1 MAGWCVLQVMRNEIR
16 HAIRAL
22 ARDRGFAA
30 MVVLSLAVGIGAN
43 TAIFS
48 LVNGVLLRPPAY
60 RDPDRLVA
68 IDQILPK
75 FAKLYPA
82 LPVNVGILL
91 EWRKQ
96 ASSLESIGVM
106 QPSAVNLTG
115 AGEPELVSGA
125 RVSANIFA
133 VLGIQPRLGRSF
145 MEDVDRSGH
154 DRVAILADSL
164 WRRRFHSDPA
174 IVGRKILL
182 NGSPHEV
189 VGVLPPT
196 FRYPVGAGFAGLSA
210 AAKTEVFR
218 PLGYENDDLKLHM
231 GDFNYWV
238 TARLRP
244 GVSIA
249 KARAELNVVQ
259 AGISARL
266 PDNLDLHAS
275 MAPLRESMVADVR
288 QGLVLLMAAAGA
300 VLMILWVNLAN
311 LSLVRAAGRARDAA
325 IRTALGASRGRLVRQ
340 SLVESLLLALT
351 GGALGVGL
359 AYGGLRALLA
369 AAPIDL
375 PRLNEVHVDLR
386 VLVFALA
393 VSLAAGAVLGI
404 LPALR
409 SAAAAPFESLK
420 SGSRTSTEGRR
431 GVRIRDLLVSLE
443 VGLGATLLVTAGLL
457 IASFVRVM
465 TVDKGFDVERVIA
478 LDMFLPS
485 TKYPEDAPQAAFF
498 RRVLEKAAAMP
509 GVQSAA
515 LVSALPLEGETWID
529 IVGTEHDPRPLLEKP
544 STNVRFISAG
554 YFQTLRIALR
564 EGRDFGEQ
572 DRGRKVT
579 IISGGLAQRVWP
591 GQNPLGRK
599 LDNGNGL
606 LEVVGVT
613 ADIRSTS
620 LDHDP
625 VNMMYIPYWQRA
637 RRQGSLLVRTAM
649 DPRGIAAALR
659 SAIWAVDSEVP
670 IPEVRTLDQVME
682 RSVAERRFQVMLVVL
697 FAGAALALAAFGT
710 YGVVSYAVARR
721 RAEMGIRMALGA
733 TRSDVLKMVL
743 RQGMMPVVA
752 GLAGGAVAALALGR
766 FVASLLFQVS
776 AHDPRAFIAAAA
788 VLLLVSVAACLVPA
802 RRATLVDPTEAL
814 RCE

>member
-1 MAGWCVLQVMRNEIR
+1 ML
-16 HAIRAL
+16 
-22 ARDRGFAA
+22 
-30 MVVLSLAVGIGAN
+30 
-43 TAIFS
+43 
-48 LVNGVLLRPPAY
+48 PA
-60 RDPDRLVA
+60 
-68 IDQILPK
+68 
-75 FAKLYPA
+75 
-82 LPVNVGILL
+82 
-91 EWRKQ
+91 
-96 ASSLESIGVM
+96 S
-106 QPSAVNLTG
+106 
-115 AGEPELVSGA
+115 
-125 RVSANIFA
+125 
-133 VLGIQPRLGRSF
+133 
-145 MEDVDRSGH
+145 
-154 DRVAILADSL
+154 
-164 WRRRFHSDPA
+164 
-174 IVGRKILL
+174 
-182 NGSPHEV
+182 
-189 VGVLPPT
+189 
-196 FRYPVGAGFAGLSA
+196 FRYPVGTGFAGFSA

-275 MAPLRESMVADVR
+275 MAPLRERMVGDVR
-288 QGLVLLMAAAGA
+288 QGLVLLMAAVGA

-351 GGALGVGL
+351 GGALGVAL

-369 AAPIDL
+369 TAPIDL
-375 PRLNEVHVDLR
+375 PRLNEVHVDLG
-386 VLVFALA
+386 VLLFALA

-431 GVRIRDLLVSLE
+431 GLRIRDLLVSLE

-457 IASFVRVM
+457 ISSFVRVM
-465 TVDKGFDVERVIA
+465 TVDKGFDVERVVA
-478 LDMFLPS
+478 LDMSLPS
-485 TKYPEDAPQAAFF
+485 TRYPKDELRVAFF
-498 RRVLEKAAAMP
+498 RRVLDKAAAMP
-509 GVQSAA
+509 GVQSVA

-544 STNVRFISAG
+544 STNVRFISPG

-564 EGRDFGEQ
+564 DGRDFQEQ
-572 DRGRKVT
+572 DQKRKVT
-579 IISGGLAQRVWP
+579 IISAGLAQRVWP

-613 ADIRSTS
+613 PDIRSTS

-625 VNMMYIPYWQRA
+625 VNMMYQPYWQFA
-637 RRQGSLLVRTAM
+637 QRQGSLLVRTAM

-659 SAIWAVDSEVP
+659 SAIWAIDSEVP

-682 RSVAERRFQVMLVVL
+682 RSVAQRRFQVMLVVL
-697 FAGAALALAAFGT
+697 FAAAALALAAFGT

-733 TRSDVLKMVL
+733 TRSNVLKMVL

-752 GLAGGAVAALALGR
+752 GLAGGAMAALALGR
-766 FVASLLFQVS
+766 FMASLLFQVS
-776 AHDPRAFIAAAA
+776 AHDPLVFIAAAA
-788 VLLLVSVAACLVPA
+788 VLLLVSAAACLVPA
-802 RRATLVDPTEAL
+802 RRATQVDPTEAL

>member
-1 MAGWCVLQVMRNEIR
+1 MMRNEIR

-22 ARDRGFAA
+22 SRDRGFAA

-60 RDPDRLVA
+60 RNPDRLVA
-68 IDQILPK
+68 IDQIIPK

-82 LPVNVGILL
+82 LPINLGILL

-96 ASSLESIGVM
+96 ATSFESIGVIR
-106 QPSAVNLTG
+106 PNAVNLTG
-115 AGEPELVSGA
+115 AGEPELVAGA

-145 MEDVDRSGH
+145 MEGEDRSGH

-182 NGSPHEV
+182 NGIPHEV
-189 VGVLPPT
+189 AGVLPAS
-196 FRYPVGAGFAGLSA
+196 FRYPVSAGFAGLAA

-244 GVSIA
+244 GVSIS

-259 AGISARL
+259 AGISAGL

-288 QGLVLLMAAAGA
+288 QGLVLLMAAVGA

-311 LSLVRAAGRARDAA
+311 LSLVRAAGRGRDAA

-359 AYGGLRALLA
+359 AYGGLRALIA

-375 PRLNEVHVDLR
+375 PRLNEVRVDLG

-431 GVRIRDLLVSLE
+431 GLRIRDLLVSLE

-457 IASFVRVM
+457 ISSFVRVM
-465 TVDKGFDVERVIA
+465 TVDKGFDVERVMA
-478 LDMFLPS
+478 LDMSLPATRYS
-485 TKYPEDAPQAAFF
+485 DDARSAAFY
-498 RRVLEKAAAMP
+498 RGVLEKAAAMP
-509 GVQSAA
+509 GVESVA
-515 LVSALPLEGETWID
+515 LVSALPLEGEIWID

-544 STNVRFISAG
+544 STNVRFISPG

-564 EGRDFGEQ
+564 EGRNFDEQ
-572 DRGRKVT
+572 DQKRKVT
-579 IISGGLAQRVWP
+579 IISAGLAQRLWP
-591 GQNPLGRK
+591 GQNPVGRK
-599 LDNGNGL
+599 LSRGDDEML
-606 LEVVGVT
+606 QVVGVT
-613 ADIRSTS
+613 PDLRSTS

-637 RRQGSLLVRTAM
+637 QRQGSLLVRTAM

-682 RSVAERRFQVMLVVL
+682 RSVAQRRFQVMLVVL
-697 FAGAALALAAFGT
+697 FAAAALALAAFGT

-733 TRSDVLKMVL
+733 KRSDVLKMVL

-752 GLAGGAVAALALGR
+752 GLAGGGMAALAMGR
-766 FVASLLFQVS
+766 FMASLLFQVS
-776 AHDPRAFIAAAA
+776 AHDPLAFIAAAA

>member
-1 MAGWCVLQVMRNEIR
+1 MMRTEIR
-16 HAIRAL
+16 HALRTL
-22 ARDRGFAA
+22 LRDRAFAA

-60 RDPDRLVA
+60 RDPERLVS
-68 IDQILPK
+68 IDQIIPR
-75 FAKLYPA
+75 FAKLYPE
-82 LPVNVGILL
+82 LPINLAILL

-96 ASSLESIGVM
+96 ATSLESIGVM
-106 QPSAVNLTG
+106 RPAAVNLTG
-115 AGEPELVSGA
+115 AGEPELLAGA

-145 MEDVDRSGH
+145 TEGEDPSGH

-164 WRRRFHSDPA
+164 WRRRFHSDPS

-189 VGVLPPT
+189 VGVLPAS
-196 FRYPVGAGFAGLSA
+196 FRYPVGAGFAGFSA

-218 PLGYENDDLKLHM
+218 PLGYENDDLRLHM

-244 GVSIA
+244 GVSLA

-259 AGISARL
+259 AGISARI

-275 MAPLRESMVADVR
+275 VAPLQERMVGDVR
-288 QGLVLLMAAAGA
+288 QGLVLLMAAVGA

-351 GGALGVGL
+351 GGALGVAL

-375 PRLNEVHVDLR
+375 PRLNEVRVDLR
-386 VLVFALA
+386 VLLFALA

-431 GVRIRDLLVSLE
+431 GLLFRDLLVSLE

-457 IASFVRVM
+457 ISSFVRVM

-478 LDMFLPS
+478 LDMSLPS
-485 TKYPEDAPQAAFF
+485 TRYPDDAPRAAFF
-498 RRVLEKAAAMP
+498 RRVLDKAAAMP

-529 IVGTEHDPRPLLEKP
+529 IVGTEHDPRPLLERP
-544 STNVRFISAG
+544 STNVRFISPG

-564 EGRDFGEQ
+564 DGRDFGEQ
-572 DRGRKVT
+572 DRGRRVT
-579 IISGGLAQRVWP
+579 IISAGLAQRIWP
-591 GQNPLGRK
+591 GQNPIGRK
-599 LDNGNGL
+599 LDNGDNSHSAM
-606 LEVVGVT
+606 EVVGVT
-613 ADIRSTS
+613 PDLRSTS

-625 VNMMYIPYWQRA
+625 VNMMYIPYWQRVQG
-637 RRQGSLLVRTAM
+637 RGSLLVRTAM
-649 DPRGIAAALR
+649 DPRGIAAAVR

-670 IPEVRTLDQVME
+670 IAEVRTLEQVME
-682 RSVAERRFQVMLVVL
+682 RSVAQRRFQAMLVVL
-697 FAGAALALAAFGT
+697 FAAAALALAAFGT

-733 TRSDVLKMVL
+733 KRSDVLKMVL
-743 RQGMMPVVA
+743 RQGMMPVLT
-752 GLAGGAVAALALGR
+752 GLAAGAMAALAIGR
-766 FVASLLFQVS
+766 FMASLLFQVS
-776 AHDPRAFIAAAA
+776 AHDPLAFIAAAA
-788 VLLLVSVAACLVPA
+788 LLLLVSAAACLVPA
-802 RRATLVDPTEAL
+802 RRATQVDPTEAL

>member
-1 MAGWCVLQVMRNEIR
+1 
-16 HAIRAL
+16 
-22 ARDRGFAA
+22 
-30 MVVLSLAVGIGAN
+30 
-43 TAIFS
+43 

-82 LPVNVGILL
+82 LPVNLGILL

-96 ASSLESIGVM
+96 ATSLESIGVM
-106 QPSAVNLTG
+106 QPSAVNVTG
-115 AGEPELVSGA
+115 AGEPELVAGA

-145 MEDVDRSGH
+145 MEGEDPSGH

-164 WRRRFHSDPA
+164 WRRRFHSDPS

-189 VGVLPPT
+189 VGVLPAS
-196 FRYPVGAGFAGLSA
+196 FRYPVGAGFAGFAA

-218 PLGYENDDLKLHM
+218 PLGYENDDLKLRM

-244 GVSIA
+244 GVSISQ
-249 KARAELNVVQ
+249 ARAELNVVQ

-275 MAPLRESMVADVR
+275 MAPLQERMVADVR
-288 QGLVLLMAAAGA
+288 QGLVLLMAAVGA
-300 VLMILWVNLAN
+300 VLLILWVNLAN

-340 SLVESLLLALT
+340 SLAESLLLALT

-431 GVRIRDLLVSLE
+431 GLRIRDLLVSLE

-457 IASFVRVM
+457 IASFARVM
-465 TVDKGFDVERVIA
+465 TVDKGFDVERVMA
-478 LDMFLPS
+478 LDMSLPA
-485 TKYPEDAPQAAFF
+485 TKYPDDAPQTAFF
-498 RRVLEKAAAMP
+498 RRVLDKAAAMP

-544 STNVRFISAG
+544 STNVRFISPG

-579 IISGGLAQRVWP
+579 IISAGLAQRVWP

-599 LDNGNGL
+599 LDNGNGV

-649 DPRGIAAALR
+649 DPRGIAATLR

-682 RSVAERRFQVMLVVL
+682 RSVAERRFQAMLVVL
-697 FAGAALALAAFGT
+697 FAAAALALAAFGS

-743 RQGMMPVVA
+743 RQGMMPVLA
-752 GLAGGAVAALALGR
+752 GLAAGAMAALALGR
-766 FVASLLFQVS
+766 FMASLLFQVS
-776 AHDPRAFIAAAA
+776 AHDPLAFMAAAA
-788 VLLLVSVAACLVPA
+788 VLLLVSAAACLVPA

-814 RCE
+814 RFE

>member
-1 MAGWCVLQVMRNEIR
+1 MMRNEIR
-16 HAIRAL
+16 YAIRGL
-22 ARDRGFAA
+22 SRDRSFAA
-30 MVVLSLAVGIGAN
+30 MVVLSLALGIGAN
-43 TAIFS
+43 AAIFS
-48 LVNGVLLRPPAY
+48 LVNSVLLRPPAY

-68 IDQILPK
+68 IDQIVPK

-82 LPVNVGILL
+82 LPVNPAILFA
-91 EWRKQ
+91 WRKQ
-96 ASSLESIGVM
+96 ATSLESIGVM
-106 QPSAVNLTG
+106 EPTSVNLTG
-115 AGEPELVSGA
+115 AGEPELLSGA

-145 MEDVDRSGH
+145 MDGEDPSGH

-182 NGSPHEV
+182 NGTPHEV
-189 VGVLPPT
+189 VGVLPAS
-196 FRYPVGAGFAGLSA
+196 FRFPVGTGFAGLSA

-218 PLGYENDDLKLHM
+218 PLGYGNDDLKLRF
-231 GDFNYWV
+231 GDLNYWV

-244 GVSIA
+244 GVSIS

-259 AGISARL
+259 AGISATL

-275 MAPLRESMVADVR
+275 VVPLQDYMVGDVR
-288 QGLVLLMAAAGA
+288 QGLVLLMSAVGA

-340 SLVESLLLALT
+340 SLFESLLLALT
-351 GGALGVGL
+351 GGALGVAL

-386 VLVFALA
+386 VLLFALG

-409 SAAAAPFESLK
+409 SAAASPFESLK
-420 SGSRTSTEGRR
+420 SGSRTNTEGRR
-431 GVRIRDLLVSLE
+431 GLRIRNLLVSLE
-443 VGLGATLLVTAGLL
+443 VGIGATLLVTAGLL

-478 LDMFLPS
+478 LDMSLPS
-485 TKYPEDAPQAAFF
+485 TRYPNDAPRAAFF
-498 RRVLEKAAAMP
+498 RRVLDKAVAMP
-509 GVQSAA
+509 GVQSVA
-515 LVSALPLEGETWID
+515 LVSNLPLEGEIWID
-529 IVGTEHDPRPLLEKP
+529 IVGVEHDPRPLLERP
-544 STNVRFISAG
+544 STNVRFISPG
-554 YFQTLRIALR
+554 YFQTLRIPLR
-564 EGRDFGEQ
+564 DGRDFQEQ
-572 DRGRKVT
+572 DQKRKVA
-579 IISGGLAQRVWP
+579 IISAGLAQRLWP
-591 GQNPLGRK
+591 GQNSIGRR
-599 LDNGNGL
+599 LDNGNDEQSAM
-606 LEVVGVT
+606 EVVGVT
-613 ADIRSTS
+613 PDIRSTS

-637 RRQGSLLVRTAM
+637 QRQGSLLVRTAM

-659 SAIWAVDSEVP
+659 NAIWAVDSEVP
-670 IPEVRTLDQVME
+670 IPEVRTLEQVME
-682 RSVAERRFQVMLVVL
+682 RSVAQRRFQVMLVVL
-697 FAGAALALAAFGT
+697 FAAAALALAAFGT

-733 TRSDVLKMVL
+733 TRRDVLAMVL
-743 RQGMMPVVA
+743 RQGMMPVFA
-752 GLAGGAVAALALGR
+752 GLAAGAMAALAIGR
-766 FVASLLFQVS
+766 SVASLLFQVS
-776 AHDPRAFIAAAA
+776 PRDPLAFTAAAA

-802 RRATLVDPTEAL
+802 RRATRVDPTEAL

>member
-1 MAGWCVLQVMRNEIR
+1 MRTEIR

-22 ARDRGFAA
+22 SRDRAFAA

-48 LVNGVLLRPPAY
+48 LVDGVLLRPPAY
-60 RDPDRLVA
+60 RDPGRLVS
-68 IDQILPK
+68 IDQIIPK

-82 LPVNVGILL
+82 LPINLAILL

-96 ASSLESIGVM
+96 GTSFESIGVM
-106 QPSAVNLTG
+106 RPASVNLTG
-115 AGEPELVSGA
+115 VGEPELLSGA

-145 MEDVDRSGH
+145 MEGEDPAGH

-182 NGSPHEV
+182 NGLPHEV
-189 VGVLPPT
+189 VGVLPPS
-196 FRYPVGAGFAGLSA
+196 FRFPAGAGFGMLSA
-210 AAKTEVFR
+210 AAKIEVFR
-218 PLGYENDDLKLHM
+218 PLGYENDDLRLHM

-238 TARLRP
+238 TGRLRP
-244 GVSIA
+244 GVSIRQ
-249 KARAELNVVQ
+249 ARAELNVVQ
-259 AGISARL
+259 AAISTKIPEA
-266 PDNLDLHAS
+266 DLDLHGS
-275 MAPLRESMVADVR
+275 VVPLQESMVGDVR
-288 QGLVLLMAAAGA
+288 QGLVLLMAAVGA
-300 VLMILWVNLAN
+300 VLLILWVNLAN

-325 IRTALGASRGRLVRQ
+325 IRTALGASRARLVRQ

-351 GGALGVGL
+351 GGALGVAL
-359 AYGGLRALLA
+359 AYAGLRALLA

-375 PRLNEVHVDLR
+375 PRLNEVHVDLG
-386 VLVFALA
+386 VLLFALA

-409 SAAAAPFESLK
+409 SAAASPYESLK
-420 SGSRTSTEGRR
+420 SGSRTNTEGRR
-431 GVRIRDLLVSLE
+431 GLRVRNFLVSLE

-457 IASFVRVM
+457 ISSFVRVM
-465 TVDKGFDVERVIA
+465 TVDKGFDVERVMA
-478 LDMFLPS
+478 LDTALPS
-485 TKYPEDAPQAAFF
+485 TRYPDDAQCAAFF
-498 RRVLEKAAAMP
+498 RRVLDKAAAMP
-509 GVQSAA
+509 GVQSVA

-544 STNVRFISAG
+544 STNVRFVSPG

-564 EGRDFGEQ
+564 DGRDFDER
-572 DRGRKVT
+572 DRGRRVT
-579 IISGGLAQRVWP
+579 IISAGLAQRLWP

-599 LDNGNGL
+599 LSRGDDEML
-606 LEVVGVT
+606 QVVGIT
-613 ADIRSTS
+613 PDIRSTS

-637 RRQGSLLVRTAM
+637 QHQGSLLVRTAM

-682 RSVAERRFQVMLVVL
+682 RSVAQRRFQVMLVVL
-697 FAGAALALAAFGT
+697 FAAAALALAAFGT

-733 TRSDVLKMVL
+733 KRSDVLKMVL

-752 GLAGGAVAALALGR
+752 GLAGGAVAALAIGR
-766 FVASLLFQVS
+766 FMASLLFQVS
-776 AHDPRAFIAAAA
+776 AHDPLAFIAAAA
-788 VLLLVSVAACLVPA
+788 LLLLVSTAACLVPA
-802 RRATLVDPTEAL
+802 RRATQVDPTEAL

>member
-1 MAGWCVLQVMRNEIR
+1 MMRNEIR
-16 HAIRAL
+16 YAIRAL
-22 ARDRGFAA
+22 WRDRAFAA

-48 LVNGVLLRPPAY
+48 LVDGVLLRPPAY

-68 IDQILPK
+68 IDQIVPK

-82 LPVNVGILL
+82 LPVNPAILF

-96 ASSLESIGVM
+96 ATSLESIGVM
-106 QPSAVNLTG
+106 EPASVNLTG
-115 AGEPELVSGA
+115 VGEPELLPGA
-125 RVSANIFA
+125 RVSSNIFA

-145 MEDVDRSGH
+145 LEGEDPAGH

-182 NGSPHEV
+182 NGTPHEV
-189 VGVLPPT
+189 VGVLPAS
-196 FRYPVGAGFAGLSA
+196 FRFPVGTGFAGLSS

-218 PLGYENDDLKLHM
+218 PLGYENDDLKLHF
-231 GDFNYWV
+231 GVLNYWV

-244 GVSIA
+244 GVSIS

-259 AGISARL
+259 AGISATL

-275 MAPLRESMVADVR
+275 VVPLQDYMAGDVR
-288 QGLVLLMAAAGA
+288 RGLVLLMAAVGA
-300 VLMILWVNLAN
+300 VLMVLWVNLAN
-311 LSLVRAAGRARDAA
+311 LSLVRAARRARDAA

-386 VLVFALA
+386 VLLFALT
-393 VSLAAGAVLGI
+393 VTLAAGAVLGI

-409 SAAAAPFESLK
+409 SAAAAPYESLK

-431 GVRIRDLLVSLE
+431 GLRIRNLLVSLE
-443 VGLGATLLVTAGLL
+443 VGLSATLVVTAGLL
-457 IASFVRVM
+457 ISSFVRVM

-478 LDMFLPS
+478 LDMSLPS
-485 TKYPEDAPQAAFF
+485 TKYPNDAPQAAFF
-498 RRVLEKAAAMP
+498 RRVLDKAAAMS

-529 IVGTEHDPRPLLEKP
+529 IVGAEHDPRPLMERP
-544 STNVRFISAG
+544 STNVRFISPG
-554 YFQTLRIALR
+554 YFKTLRIPLR
-564 EGRDFGEQ
+564 DGRDFEERDQ
-572 DRGRKVT
+572 GRKVT
-579 IISGGLAQRVWP
+579 IISAGLAQRLWP
-591 GQNPLGRK
+591 GENPISRK
-599 LDNGNGL
+599 LDSGL
-606 LEVVGVT
+606 QVVGVT
-613 ADIRSTS
+613 PDIRSTS

-637 RRQGSLLVRTAM
+637 QRQGSLLVRTAM

-659 SAIWAVDSEVP
+659 SAIWAADSEVP
-670 IPEVRTLDQVME
+670 IPEVRTLDQVMAK
-682 RSVAERRFQVMLVVL
+682 SVAQRRFQVMLVVL
-697 FAGAALALAAFGT
+697 FAAAALALAAFGT

-721 RAEMGIRMALGA
+721 TAEMGIRMALGA
-733 TRSDVLKMVL
+733 KRSDVLKMVL
-743 RQGMMPVVA
+743 RQGMMPVLA
-752 GLAGGAVAALALGR
+752 GLAAGAMAALAVGR
-766 FVASLLFQVS
+766 SLAALLFQVS
-776 AHDPRAFIAAAA
+776 PRDPMAFTAAAA
-788 VLLLVSVAACLVPA
+788 VLLLVSLAACLVPA
-802 RRATLVDPTEAL
+802 RRATQVDPTEAL

>member
-1 MAGWCVLQVMRNEIR
+1 MRNEIR
-16 HAIRAL
+16 YAIRAL
-22 ARDRGFAA
+22 SRDRAFAA
-30 MVVLSLAVGIGAN
+30 IVVLSLAVGIGAN

-48 LVNGVLLRPPAY
+48 LVNGVLLRAPAY

-68 IDQILPK
+68 IDLIVPK
-75 FAKLYPA
+75 FTKLYPA
-82 LPVNVGILL
+82 LPVNIAILL

-96 ASSLESIGVM
+96 ATFFESIGVM
-106 QPSAVNLTG
+106 EPASVNLTG
-115 AGEPELVSGA
+115 AGEPELLSGA

-133 VLGIQPRLGRSF
+133 VLGVQPRLGRSF
-145 MEDVDRSGH
+145 LEGEDPAGH

-182 NGSPHEV
+182 NGTPHEV
-189 VGVLPPT
+189 VGVLPPS
-196 FRYPVGAGFAGLSA
+196 FRFPVGTGFAGLST

-218 PLGYENDDLKLHM
+218 PLGYENDDLQLHF
-231 GDFNYWV
+231 GDLNYWV

-244 GVSIA
+244 GVSIV

-259 AGISARL
+259 ARISATL
-266 PDNLDLHAS
+266 PDNLDLHARVV
-275 MAPLRESMVADVR
+275 PLQDYMVGDVR
-288 QGLVLLMAAAGA
+288 QGLVLLMAAVGA
-300 VLMILWVNLAN
+300 VLLILWVNLAN

-351 GGALGVGL
+351 GGALGVAL
-359 AYGGLRALLA
+359 AYAGLRALLA

-386 VLVFALA
+386 VLLFALA

-409 SAAAAPFESLK
+409 SAAVAPYESLK

-431 GVRIRDLLVSLE
+431 GLRIRDLLVSLE
-443 VGLGATLLVTAGLL
+443 VGLSATLLVTAGLL

-478 LDMFLPS
+478 LDMSLPA
-485 TKYPEDAPQAAFF
+485 TRYPTDAPRAAFF
-498 RRVLEKAAAMP
+498 RQVLDKAAAMP
-509 GVQSAA
+509 GVQSVAF
-515 LVSALPLEGETWID
+515 VSALPLEGETWID

-544 STNVRFISAG
+544 STNVRFISPG
-554 YFQTLRIALR
+554 YFRTLRIPLR
-564 EGRDFGEQ
+564 DGRDFDEQ
-572 DRGRKVT
+572 DQKRKVT
-579 IISGGLAQRVWP
+579 ILSAGLAQRVWP

-599 LDNGNGL
+599 LDNGRDV
-606 LEVVGVT
+606 LETVGIT
-613 ADIRSTS
+613 PDIHSTS

-637 RRQGSLLVRTAM
+637 QRNGSLLVRTAM

-659 SAIWAVDSEVP
+659 SAIWAVDSDVP
-670 IPEVRTLDQVME
+670 IPEVRTLDQVMAK
-682 RSVAERRFQVMLVVL
+682 SVAQRRFQVMLVML
-697 FAGAALALAAFGT
+697 FAAAALALAAFGT

-733 TRSDVLKMVL
+733 KRSDVLKMVL
-743 RQGMMPVVA
+743 RQGMMPVLA
-752 GLAGGAVAALALGR
+752 GLAAGGVAALAIGR
-766 FVASLLFQVS
+766 SVASLLFQVS
-776 AHDPRAFIAAAA
+776 PRDPMAFTAAAA
-788 VLLLVSVAACLVPA
+788 VLLLVSVAACLIPA
-802 RRATLVDPTEAL
+802 RRATQVDPTEAL
-814 RCE
+814 RFE

>member
-1 MAGWCVLQVMRNEIR
+1 MMRNEIR
-16 HAIRAL
+16 YAIRAL
-22 ARDRGFAA
+22 WRDRAFAA

-48 LVNGVLLRPPAY
+48 LVDGVLLRPPAY

-68 IDQILPK
+68 IDQIVPK

-82 LPVNVGILL
+82 LPVNPAILF

-96 ASSLESIGVM
+96 ATSLESIGVM
-106 QPSAVNLTG
+106 EPASVNLTG
-115 AGEPELVSGA
+115 VGEPELLPGA
-125 RVSANIFA
+125 RVSSNIFA

-145 MEDVDRSGH
+145 LEGEDPAGH

-182 NGSPHEV
+182 NGTPHEV
-189 VGVLPPT
+189 VGVLPAS
-196 FRYPVGAGFAGLSA
+196 FRFPVGTGFAGLSS

-218 PLGYENDDLKLHM
+218 PLGYENDDLKLHF
-231 GDFNYWV
+231 GVLNYWV

-244 GVSIA
+244 GVSIS

-259 AGISARL
+259 AGISATL

-275 MAPLRESMVADVR
+275 VVPLQDYMAGDVR
-288 QGLVLLMAAAGA
+288 RGLVLLMAAVGA
-300 VLMILWVNLAN
+300 VLMVLWVNLAN

-386 VLVFALA
+386 VLLFALT
-393 VSLAAGAVLGI
+393 VTLAAGAVLGI

-409 SAAAAPFESLK
+409 SAAAAPYESLK

-431 GVRIRDLLVSLE
+431 GLRIRNLLVSLE
-443 VGLGATLLVTAGLL
+443 VGLSATLVVTAGLL
-457 IASFVRVM
+457 ISSFVRVM

-478 LDMFLPS
+478 LDMSLPS
-485 TKYPEDAPQAAFF
+485 TKYPNDAPQAAFF
-498 RRVLEKAAAMP
+498 RRVLDKAAAMP

-529 IVGTEHDPRPLLEKP
+529 IVGAEHDPRPLMERP
-544 STNVRFISAG
+544 STNVRFISPG
-554 YFQTLRIALR
+554 YFKTLRIPLR
-564 EGRDFGEQ
+564 DGRDFEERDQ
-572 DRGRKVT
+572 GRKVT
-579 IISGGLAQRVWP
+579 IISAGLAQRLWP
-591 GQNPLGRK
+591 GENPISRK
-599 LDNGNGL
+599 LDSGL
-606 LEVVGVT
+606 QVVGVT
-613 ADIRSTS
+613 PDIRSTS

-637 RRQGSLLVRTAM
+637 QRQGSLLVRTAM

-659 SAIWAVDSEVP
+659 SAIWAADSEVP
-670 IPEVRTLDQVME
+670 IPEVRTLDQVMAK
-682 RSVAERRFQVMLVVL
+682 SVAQRRFQVMLVVL
-697 FAGAALALAAFGT
+697 FAAAALALAAFGT

-721 RAEMGIRMALGA
+721 TAEMGIRMALGA
-733 TRSDVLKMVL
+733 KRSDVLKMVL
-743 RQGMMPVVA
+743 RQGMMPVLA
-752 GLAGGAVAALALGR
+752 GLAAGAMAALAVGR
-766 FVASLLFQVS
+766 SLAALLFQVS
-776 AHDPRAFIAAAA
+776 PRDPMAFIAAAA
-788 VLLLVSVAACLVPA
+788 VLLLVSLAACLVPA
-802 RRATLVDPTEAL
+802 RRATQVDPTEAL

>member
-1 MAGWCVLQVMRNEIR
+1 MMRNEIR
-16 HAIRAL
+16 YAIRAL
-22 ARDRGFAA
+22 WRDRAFAA

-48 LVNGVLLRPPAY
+48 LVDGVLLRPPAY

-68 IDQILPK
+68 IDQIVPK

-82 LPVNVGILL
+82 LPVNPAILF

-96 ASSLESIGVM
+96 ATSLESIGVM
-106 QPSAVNLTG
+106 EPASVNLTG
-115 AGEPELVSGA
+115 VGEPELLPGA
-125 RVSANIFA
+125 RVSSNIFA

-145 MEDVDRSGH
+145 LEGEDPAGH

-182 NGSPHEV
+182 NGTPHEV
-189 VGVLPPT
+189 VGVLPAS
-196 FRYPVGAGFAGLSA
+196 FRFPVGTGFAGLSS

-218 PLGYENDDLKLHM
+218 PLGYENDDLKLHF
-231 GDFNYWV
+231 GVLNYWV

-244 GVSIA
+244 GVSIS

-259 AGISARL
+259 AGISATL

-275 MAPLRESMVADVR
+275 VVPLQDYMAGDVR
-288 QGLVLLMAAAGA
+288 RGLVLLMAAVGA
-300 VLMILWVNLAN
+300 VLMVLWVNLAN
-311 LSLVRAAGRARDAA
+311 LSLVRAARRARDAA

-386 VLVFALA
+386 VLLFALT
-393 VSLAAGAVLGI
+393 VTLAAGAVLGI

-409 SAAAAPFESLK
+409 SAAAAPYESLK

-431 GVRIRDLLVSLE
+431 GLRIRNLLVSLE
-443 VGLGATLLVTAGLL
+443 VGLSATLVVTAGLL
-457 IASFVRVM
+457 ISSFVRVM

-478 LDMFLPS
+478 LDMSLPS
-485 TKYPEDAPQAAFF
+485 TKYPNDAPQAAFF
-498 RRVLEKAAAMP
+498 RRVLDKAAAMS

-529 IVGTEHDPRPLLEKP
+529 IVGAEHDPRPLMERP
-544 STNVRFISAG
+544 STNVRFISPG
-554 YFQTLRIALR
+554 YFKTLRIPLR
-564 EGRDFGEQ
+564 DGRDFEERDQ
-572 DRGRKVT
+572 GRKVT
-579 IISGGLAQRVWP
+579 IISAGLAQRLWP
-591 GQNPLGRK
+591 GENPISRK
-599 LDNGNGL
+599 LDSGL
-606 LEVVGVT
+606 QVVGVT
-613 ADIRSTS
+613 PDIRSTS

-637 RRQGSLLVRTAM
+637 QRQGSLLVRTAM

-659 SAIWAVDSEVP
+659 SAIWAADSEVP
-670 IPEVRTLDQVME
+670 IPEVRTLDQVMAK
-682 RSVAERRFQVMLVVL
+682 SVAQRRFQVMLVVL
-697 FAGAALALAAFGT
+697 FAAAALALAAFGT

-721 RAEMGIRMALGA
+721 TAEMGIRMALGA
-733 TRSDVLKMVL
+733 KRSDVLKMVL
-743 RQGMMPVVA
+743 RQGMMPVLA
-752 GLAGGAVAALALGR
+752 GLAAGAMAALAVGR
-766 FVASLLFQVS
+766 SLAALLFQVS
-776 AHDPRAFIAAAA
+776 PRDPMAFIAAAA
-788 VLLLVSVAACLVPA
+788 VLLLVSLAACLVPA
-802 RRATLVDPTEAL
+802 RRATQVDPTEAL

>member
-1 MAGWCVLQVMRNEIR
+1 MRNEIR
-16 HAIRAL
+16 YALRAL
-22 ARDRGFAA
+22 SRDRAFAA

-48 LVNGVLLRPPAY
+48 LVNGVLLRPLAY

-68 IDQILPK
+68 IDQIVPK
-75 FAKLYPA
+75 LANLYPA
-82 LPVNVGILL
+82 LPVNLAILF

-96 ASSLESIGVM
+96 ATSLESIGVM
-106 QPSAVNLTG
+106 MPASVNLSG
-115 AGEPELVSGA
+115 AGEPELLAGA

-133 VLGIQPRLGRSF
+133 VLGVQPRLGRSF
-145 MEDVDRSGH
+145 MEGEDPAGH

-182 NGSPHEV
+182 NGLPHEV
-189 VGVLPPT
+189 VGVLPPS
-196 FRYPVGAGFAGLSA
+196 FRFPTGAGFAGFSA

-218 PLGYENDDLKLHM
+218 PLGYENDNLRLHM

-238 TARLRP
+238 TARLRS
-244 GVSIA
+244 GVSIS

-259 AGISARL
+259 AAISAKI
-266 PDNLDLHAS
+266 PEDHLDLHAS
-275 MAPLRESMVADVR
+275 IVPLQERMVGDVR
-288 QGLVLLMAAAGA
+288 QGLLLLMAAVGA

-325 IRTALGASRGRLVRQ
+325 IRTALGASRARLLRQ
-340 SLVESLLLALT
+340 SLAESLLLALT
-351 GGALGVGL
+351 GGALGVAL

-386 VLVFALA
+386 VLLFALA

-409 SAAAAPFESLK
+409 SAAAAPYESLK
-420 SGSRTSTEGRR
+420 SGSRTNTEGRR
-431 GVRIRDLLVSLE
+431 GLRIRNLLVSLE
-443 VGLGATLLVTAGLL
+443 VGLSATLLVTAGLL

-465 TVDKGFDVERVIA
+465 TIDKGFDVERVIA
-478 LDMFLPS
+478 LDMSLPS
-485 TKYPEDAPQAAFF
+485 TKYPNDAPRAAFF
-498 RRVLEKAAAMP
+498 RRVLDKAAAMP
-509 GVQSAA
+509 GVQSLA

-544 STNVRFISAG
+544 STNVRFISPG
-554 YFQTLRIALR
+554 YFQTLRIPLR
-564 EGRDFGEQ
+564 DGRDFQEQ
-572 DRGRKVT
+572 DQKRKVV
-579 IISGGLAQRVWP
+579 IISAGLAQRLWP
-591 GQNPLGRK
+591 GQNPVGRK
-599 LDNGNGL
+599 LDNGSDAQSPM
-606 LEVVGVT
+606 EVIGVT
-613 ADIRSTS
+613 PDVRSTS

-625 VNMMYIPYWQRA
+625 VNMMYIPYWQWA
-637 RRQGSLLVRTAM
+637 QRQGSLLVRTAM

-659 SAIWAVDSEVP
+659 SAVWAVDSEVP
-670 IPEVRTLDQVME
+670 IPEVRTLEQVME
-682 RSVAERRFQVMLVVL
+682 RSVAQRRFQVMLVVL
-697 FAGAALALAAFGT
+697 FAAAALALAAFGT
-710 YGVVSYAVARR
+710 YGVVSYGVARR

-743 RQGMMPVVA
+743 RQGMMPVLA
-752 GLAGGAVAALALGR
+752 GLAAGAMAALVIGR
-766 FVASLLFQVS
+766 SLASLLFQVS
-776 AHDPRAFIAAAA
+776 PRDPTAFIAAGA

-802 RRATLVDPTEAL
+802 RRATQVNPTDAL
-814 RCE
+814 RFE

>member
-1 MAGWCVLQVMRNEIR
+1 MRTEIR

-22 ARDRGFAA
+22 LRDRVFAV

-68 IDQILPK
+68 IDQIIPK

-82 LPVNVGILL
+82 LPINLGTLL

-96 ASSLESIGVM
+96 ATSLESIGVM
-106 QPSAVNLTG
+106 MPVSVNLTG
-115 AGEPELVSGA
+115 AGEPELLPGA

-133 VLGIQPRLGRSF
+133 VLGVQPRLGRSF
-145 MEDVDRSGH
+145 MESEDPSGH

-182 NGSPHEV
+182 NGLPHEV
-189 VGVLPPT
+189 VGVLPPS
-196 FRYPVGAGFAGLSA
+196 FRYPVSAGFVGLSA

-218 PLGYENDDLKLHM
+218 PLGYENDDLKLRM
-231 GDFNYWV
+231 GEFNYWV

-244 GVSIA
+244 GVSIS

-275 MAPLRESMVADVR
+275 MVPLEERMVGDVR
-288 QGLVLLMAAAGA
+288 QCLVLLMAAVGA
-300 VLMILWVNLAN
+300 VLLILWVNLAN

-340 SLVESLLLALT
+340 SLVESLLLALA
-351 GGALGVGL
+351 GGALGVAL
-359 AYGGLRALLA
+359 AYAGLRALLA
-369 AAPIDL
+369 TAPIDL

-386 VLVFALA
+386 VLLFALA

-431 GVRIRDLLVSLE
+431 GLRIRDLLVSLE
-443 VGLGATLLVTAGLL
+443 VGLGAALLVTAGLL
-457 IASFVRVM
+457 IWSFVRVM

-478 LDMFLPS
+478 LDMSLPS
-485 TKYPEDAPQAAFF
+485 TKYPDDAPRAAFF
-498 RRVLEKAAAMP
+498 RRVLDKAAAMP
-509 GVQSAA
+509 GVQALA

-529 IVGTEHDPRPLLEKP
+529 TVETEHDPHPLLERP
-544 STNVRFISAG
+544 TANVRFVSPG
-554 YFQTLRIALR
+554 YFQTLRMTLR
-564 EGRDFGEQ
+564 DGRDFQEQ
-572 DRGRKVT
+572 DQKRKIT
-579 IISGGLAQRVWP
+579 IISAGLARRLWP
-591 GQNPLGRK
+591 GQNPIGRN
-599 LDNGNGL
+599 LSRGDHEL
-606 LEVVGVT
+606 LQVVGVT
-613 ADIRSTS
+613 PDIRSTS

-637 RRQGSLLVRTAM
+637 QRQGSLLVRTAM

-670 IPEVRTLDQVME
+670 IPEVRTLEQVME
-682 RSVAERRFQVMLVVL
+682 RSVAQRRFQAMLVLL
-697 FAGAALALAAFGT
+697 FAAAALALAAFGT

-733 TRSDVLKMVL
+733 QRSDVLRMIV

-752 GLAGGAVAALALGR
+752 GLAAGAMAALAMGR
-766 FVASLLFQVS
+766 FMASLLFQVS
-776 AHDPRAFIAAAA
+776 AHDPLAFIAAAA
-788 VLLLVSVAACLVPA
+788 VLLLVSAAACLVPA
-802 RRATLVDPTEAL
+802 RRATQVDPTEAL

>member
-1 MAGWCVLQVMRNEIR
+1 MVRNEIR
-16 HAIRAL
+16 YAIRAL
-22 ARDRGFAA
+22 WRDRAFAA

-48 LVNGVLLRPPAY
+48 LVDGVLLRPPAY

-68 IDQILPK
+68 IDQIVPK

-82 LPVNVGILL
+82 LPVNPAILF

-96 ASSLESIGVM
+96 ATSLESIGVM
-106 QPSAVNLTG
+106 EPASVNLTG
-115 AGEPELVSGA
+115 VGEPELLPGA
-125 RVSANIFA
+125 RVSSNIFA

-145 MEDVDRSGH
+145 LEGEDPAGH

-182 NGSPHEV
+182 NGTPHEV
-189 VGVLPPT
+189 VGVLPAS
-196 FRYPVGAGFAGLSA
+196 FRFPVGTGFAGLSS

-218 PLGYENDDLKLHM
+218 PLGYENDDLKLHF
-231 GDFNYWV
+231 GVLNYWV

-244 GVSIA
+244 GVSIS

-259 AGISARL
+259 AGISATL

-275 MAPLRESMVADVR
+275 VVPLQDYMAGDVR
-288 QGLVLLMAAAGA
+288 RGLVLLMAAVGA
-300 VLMILWVNLAN
+300 VLMVLWVNLAN

-386 VLVFALA
+386 VLLFALT
-393 VSLAAGAVLGI
+393 VTLAAGAVLGI

-409 SAAAAPFESLK
+409 SAAAAPYESLK

-431 GVRIRDLLVSLE
+431 GLRIRNLLVSLE
-443 VGLGATLLVTAGLL
+443 VGLSATLVVTAGLL
-457 IASFVRVM
+457 ISSFVRVM

-478 LDMFLPS
+478 LDMSLPS
-485 TKYPEDAPQAAFF
+485 TKYPNDAPQAAFF
-498 RRVLEKAAAMP
+498 RRVLDKAAAMP

-529 IVGTEHDPRPLLEKP
+529 IVGAEHDPRPLMERP
-544 STNVRFISAG
+544 STNVRFISPG
-554 YFQTLRIALR
+554 YFKTLRIPLR
-564 EGRDFGEQ
+564 DGRDFEERDQ
-572 DRGRKVT
+572 GRKVT
-579 IISGGLAQRVWP
+579 IISAGLAQRLWP
-591 GQNPLGRK
+591 GENPISRK
-599 LDNGNGL
+599 LDSGL
-606 LEVVGVT
+606 QVVGVT
-613 ADIRSTS
+613 PDIRSTS

-637 RRQGSLLVRTAM
+637 QRQGSLLVRTAM

-659 SAIWAVDSEVP
+659 NAIWAADSEVP
-670 IPEVRTLDQVME
+670 IPEVRTLDQVMAK
-682 RSVAERRFQVMLVVL
+682 SVAQRRFQVMLVVL
-697 FAGAALALAAFGT
+697 FAAAALALAAFGT

-721 RAEMGIRMALGA
+721 TAEMGIRMALGA
-733 TRSDVLKMVL
+733 KRSDVLKMVL
-743 RQGMMPVVA
+743 RQGMMPVLA
-752 GLAGGAVAALALGR
+752 GLAAGAMAALAVGR
-766 FVASLLFQVS
+766 SLAALLFQVS
-776 AHDPRAFIAAAA
+776 AHDPLAFIAAAA
-788 VLLLVSVAACLVPA
+788 VLLLVSSAACLVPA
-802 RRATLVDPTEAL
+802 RRATQVDPTEAL

>member
-1 MAGWCVLQVMRNEIR
+1 MRNEIR

-22 ARDRGFAA
+22 SRDRGFAA

-60 RDPDRLVA
+60 RNPDRLVA
-68 IDQILPK
+68 IDQIIPK

-82 LPVNVGILL
+82 LPINLGILL

-96 ASSLESIGVM
+96 ATSLESIGVM
-106 QPSAVNLTG
+106 QPSAVNVTG

-145 MEDVDRSGH
+145 LEGEDRSGH

-164 WRRRFHSDPA
+164 WRRRFHSDPS

-182 NGSPHEV
+182 NGSPYEV
-189 VGVLPPT
+189 VGVLPAS
-196 FRYPVGAGFAGLSA
+196 FRYPVSAGFAGLAA

-244 GVSIA
+244 GVSIS

-259 AGISARL
+259 AGISAGL

-288 QGLVLLMAAAGA
+288 QGLVLLMAAVGA

-311 LSLVRAAGRARDAA
+311 LSLVRAAGRGRDAA

-351 GGALGVGL
+351 GAALGVGL
-359 AYGGLRALLA
+359 AYGGLRALIA

-375 PRLNEVHVDLR
+375 PRLNEVRVDLG

-409 SAAAAPFESLK
+409 SAAAAPFERLK
-420 SGSRTSTEGRR
+420 SGSRTSTEGRL
-431 GVRIRDLLVSLE
+431 GLRIRDLLVSLE

-457 IASFVRVM
+457 ISSFVRVM
-465 TVDKGFDVERVIA
+465 TVDKGFDVERMMA
-478 LDMFLPS
+478 LDMSLPA
-485 TKYPEDAPQAAFF
+485 TKYPEDAPQTAFF
-498 RRVLEKAAAMP
+498 RRVLDKAAAMP

-544 STNVRFISAG
+544 STNVRFISPG

-564 EGRDFGEQ
+564 DGRDFQEQ
-572 DRGRKVT
+572 DQKRKVT
-579 IISGGLAQRVWP
+579 IISAGLAQRVWP

-613 ADIRSTS
+613 PDLRSTS

-682 RSVAERRFQVMLVVL
+682 RSVAQRRFQVMLVVL
-697 FAGAALALAAFGT
+697 FAAAALALAAFGT

-733 TRSDVLKMVL
+733 KRSDVLKMVL

-752 GLAGGAVAALALGR
+752 GLAGGAMAALAMGR
-766 FVASLLFQVS
+766 FMASLLFQVS
-776 AHDPRAFIAAAA
+776 AHDPLAFIAAAA
-788 VLLLVSVAACLVPA
+788 VLLLVSAAACLVPA

>member
-1 MAGWCVLQVMRNEIR
+1 ML
-16 HAIRAL
+16 
-22 ARDRGFAA
+22 
-30 MVVLSLAVGIGAN
+30 
-43 TAIFS
+43 
-48 LVNGVLLRPPAY
+48 PA
-60 RDPDRLVA
+60 
-68 IDQILPK
+68 
-75 FAKLYPA
+75 
-82 LPVNVGILL
+82 
-91 EWRKQ
+91 
-96 ASSLESIGVM
+96 S
-106 QPSAVNLTG
+106 
-115 AGEPELVSGA
+115 
-125 RVSANIFA
+125 
-133 VLGIQPRLGRSF
+133 
-145 MEDVDRSGH
+145 
-154 DRVAILADSL
+154 
-164 WRRRFHSDPA
+164 
-174 IVGRKILL
+174 
-182 NGSPHEV
+182 
-189 VGVLPPT
+189 
-196 FRYPVGAGFAGLSA
+196 FRYPVGTGFAGFSA

-275 MAPLRESMVADVR
+275 MAPLRERMVGDVR
-288 QGLVLLMAAAGA
+288 QGLVLLMAAVGA

-351 GGALGVGL
+351 GGALGVAL

-369 AAPIDL
+369 TAPIDL
-375 PRLNEVHVDLR
+375 PRLNEVHVDLG
-386 VLVFALA
+386 VLLFALA

-431 GVRIRDLLVSLE
+431 GLRIRDLLVSLE

-457 IASFVRVM
+457 ISSFVRVM
-465 TVDKGFDVERVIA
+465 TVDKGFDVERVMA
-478 LDMFLPS
+478 LDMSLPATRYS
-485 TKYPEDAPQAAFF
+485 DDARSAAFY

-509 GVQSAA
+509 GVESVA
-515 LVSALPLEGETWID
+515 LVSALPLEGEIWID

-544 STNVRFISAG
+544 STNVRFISPG

-564 EGRDFGEQ
+564 DGRDFQEQ
-572 DRGRKVT
+572 DQKRKVT
-579 IISGGLAQRVWP
+579 IISAGLAQRVWP

-613 ADIRSTS
+613 PDIRSTS

-625 VNMMYIPYWQRA
+625 VNMMYQPYWQFA
-637 RRQGSLLVRTAM
+637 QRQGSLLVRTAM

-682 RSVAERRFQVMLVVL
+682 RSVAQRRFQVMLVVL
-697 FAGAALALAAFGT
+697 FAAAALALAAFGT

-733 TRSDVLKMVL
+733 TRSNVLKMVL

-752 GLAGGAVAALALGR
+752 GLAGGAMAALALGR
-766 FVASLLFQVS
+766 FMASLLFQVS
-776 AHDPRAFIAAAA
+776 AHDPLVFIAAAA
-788 VLLLVSVAACLVPA
+788 VLLLVSAAACLVPA
-802 RRATLVDPTEAL
+802 RRATQVDPTEAL